1 MNNNKENLIIGNSPL
16 ILKLQEEIS
25 KVAVNPTSVLILGE
39 TGTGKELVAREV
51 HRQSGVK
58 GEYTAINCAA
68 IPSQLLESELF
79 GHEKGSFTG
88 ADRTR
93 KGRFEQAKDGT
104 LFLDEIGDMP
114 LDLQTKLLR
123 VLEDKK
129 YQRIGGQ
136 VNLEVS
142 ARLIFATH
150 QDIKKQVDSGK
161 FRADLYYRINVF
173 PINTPNLSERTEDL
187 PILIDHLLKEITDR
201 LKVKKIGINNDAID
215 LLKNY
220 SWPGNVREL
229 RNYLERFLILSGNQ
243 NITSS
248 IVSELIENSLNINKV
263 EEAEALWNATT
274 PNSEEKIDNNLEYSD
289 LLETKDFN
297 LKNHLIEIEQK
308 IIGLAMEKTNGS
320 VAGAARL
327 LGLQRTTLI
336 EKIKKMES

>member
-1 MNNNKENLIIGNSPL
+1 LNNIKENLIIGESPL
-16 ILKLQEEIS
+16 ILKLREEIS
-25 KVAVNPTSVLILGE
+25 KVSINPTSVLILGQ
-39 TGTGKELVAREV
+39 TGTGKELVAKEV

-93 KGRFEQAKDGT
+93 KGRFEQAKNGT

-114 LDLQTKLLR
+114 LDLQAKLLR
-123 VLEDKK
+123 VLEDKT

-150 QDIKKQVDSGK
+150 QDIKKQVDTGK

-173 PINTPNLSERTEDL
+173 PIHTPNLSERSEDI
-187 PILIDHLLKEITDR
+187 PILIDHLLSEITNR
-201 LKVKKIGINNDAID
+201 LKVKKIGINEDAVN
-215 LLKNY
+215 LLKDY
-220 SWPGNVREL
+220 PWPGNVREL
-229 RNYLERFLILSGNQ
+229 RNYLERLLILSGDQ
-243 NITSS
+243 DITSE
-248 IVSELIENSLNINKV
+248 IVSELIGNSHSINKV

-274 PNSEEKIDNNLEYSD
+274 PLEEEKDTNDVEYSD
-289 LLETKDFN
+289 LLATKEFS
-297 LKNHLIEIEQK
+297 LKNYLIEIEQK
-308 IIGLAMEKTNGS
+308 IIGMAMKKTNGS
-320 VAGAARL
+320 VAGAARA

-336 EKIKKMES
+336 EKIKKMEP